1 MAGDPVSAVVLMGL
15 GYKNLSMSASSL
27 LRVKSLMLKVS
38 REVAEDWVD
47 EALCLSDAASVGR
60 FMSEVL
66 SQFASK
72 KSKLA
77 S

>member
-38 REVAEDWVD
+38 RETAEDLVH
-47 EALCLSDAASVGR
+47 EALGLSDGASVGR
-60 FMSEVL
+60 FMSQSL
-66 SQFASK
+66 APLTLKQ
-72 KSKLA
+72 SKLA